1 MNLSV
6 RPEAEA
12 DLAASF
18 RWYEERSP
26 GLGREFLQ
34 IVDAALARVADRP
47 RQFPVVHRQVRRAL
61 TRRFPYA
68 VFFVIEDDAVVILAV
83 LHQAGDPQ
91 RWKSRVS

>member
-1 MNLSV
+1 MKLFV

-12 DLAASF
+12 DLSASF

-34 IVDAALARVADRP
+34 IVDRAFARISSRP
-47 RQFPVVHRQVRRAL
+47 RQFLVVHRQIRRAL

-68 VFFVIEDDAVVILAV
+68 VFFIIEDDAVVILAV
-83 LHQAGDPQ
+83 LHQASDPS
-91 RWKSRVS
+91 RWKSRDA